1 MSPRG
6 ETYYSLLAVLRQS
19 DLLDGAAQSRRRRP
33 EPTRRRGQLF
43 GLTLPQIRR
52 SR

>member
-19 DLLDGAAQSRRRRP
+19 DLLDGAAQSRRSRR

-43 GLTLPQIRR
+43 GLTLPRLHR
-52 SR
+52 PR